1 MMEPEYCIDGNVLL
15 HIYPSDYTTEDVVKS
30 KIGTNDRND
39 KEDPFFVVS
48 LDRLVYLY
56 THVS

>member
-1 MMEPEYCIDGNVLL
+1 MMEPEYRIDGNALL
-15 HIYPSDYTTEDVVKS
+15 HIYPSDYTTEDVIKS
-30 KIGTNDRND
+30 KIEVNDRND